1 MISIYQFTIPND
13 HISIKNFTL
22 SGIMELFDML
32 YILVGIFIN
41 ISQMDACGFGSFDRR
56 GQ

>member
-1 MISIYQFTIPND
+1 MISIYQFTIPSD